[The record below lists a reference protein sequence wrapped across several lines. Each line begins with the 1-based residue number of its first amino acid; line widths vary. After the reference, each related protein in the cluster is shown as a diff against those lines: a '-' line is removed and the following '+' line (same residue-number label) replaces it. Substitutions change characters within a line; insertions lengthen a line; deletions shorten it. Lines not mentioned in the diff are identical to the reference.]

1 MATFVGFNTI
11 NQFKKFRLTD
21 EDLVIRDFINAL
33 NIRRGEV
40 PGLPEYGTD
49 IWDLVYSNQ
58 TPETQQAMQTEIE
71 RVAAEDPRLIVED
84 LQFFPFNNGIRVE
97 AAVQIV
103 PGETVERLAIFFD
116 STASRASRT
125 I

>member
-1 MATFVGFNTI
+1 MDTFIGFNTI

-21 EDLVIRDFINAL
+21 EELVMRDFINAL

-40 PGLPEYGTD
+40 PGLPEYGTT
-49 IWDLVYSNQ
+49 IWDLVFTNQ

-71 RVAAEDPRLIVED
+71 RVAAEDPRLLLQD
-84 LQFFPFNNGIRVE
+84 LQFFPFKNGIRVE
-97 AAVQIV
+97 AAVQIL
-103 PGETVERLAIFFD
+103 PGTTTEILAIFFD
-116 STASRASRT
+116 LTASRAART